1 MNIFKRRAM
10 TYAEFWTWFAQH
22 ADEYS
27 QLENDQDRLIGLLAK
42 QFDKTDKYLC
52 FLIGPLG
59 EGAREFFVSCD
70 GVRTYADRVR
80 EMVAAAPS
88 IPGWKITAFKP
99 PISTDSFTYDGHNML
114 VEDVYF
120 TSERDNEHLD
130 IVIYIPDYDDAAK
143 ERYAGLGFLILDS
156 VVGEEATMNKI
167 RYIEFAMLDEGSKAK
182 LQPIRKLAE
191 KI

>member
-1 MNIFKRRAM
+1 
-10 TYAEFWTWFAQH
+10 
-22 ADEYS
+22 
-27 QLENDQDRLIGLLAK
+27 
-42 QFDKTDKYLC
+42 
-52 FLIGPLG
+52 
-59 EGAREFFVSCD
+59 
-70 GVRTYADRVR
+70 
-80 EMVAAAPS
+80 
-88 IPGWKITAFKP
+88 
-99 PISTDSFTYDGHNML
+99 ML